1 MNEPNGMLL
10 ALGFF
15 MIFGG
20 LIWAYIGSFQTKIRI
35 VIIGFLVMTL
45 GAVIFLHIFWGAW
58 WLFLQNVVWAV
69 PTLVWVVAGITAYFT
84 FNHVYASW
92 RMYVYA
98 HPESFAKKILNP
110 WPTILMPPTRT
121 PERVGHYMFGTILF
135 ILTWLIAFLCY
146 TAWLIFGGG
155 IAKLLHLMPRE

>member
-1 MNEPNGMLL
+1 MNDLLWGIGLVGIVISLYTLIIAGYSEDSKILVSDLCLVLISIMLL
-10 ALGFF
+10 LNP
-15 MIFGG
+15 
-20 LIWAYIGSFQTKIRI
+20 
-35 VIIGFLVMTL
+35 
-45 GAVIFLHIFWGAW
+45 FWGAW